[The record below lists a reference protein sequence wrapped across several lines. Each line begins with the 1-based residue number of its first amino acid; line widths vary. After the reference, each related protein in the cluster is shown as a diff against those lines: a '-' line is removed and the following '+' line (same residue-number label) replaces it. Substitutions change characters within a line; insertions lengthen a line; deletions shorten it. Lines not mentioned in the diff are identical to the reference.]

1 MQEKDIG
8 KFMGSTE
15 KPKVKIEWLF
25 DNEVYSNLVDCGKID
40 IDDCDYYYQDFV
52 TQFNLPHVIEIPAHL
67 TDADS
72 NTDDFKDEMFE
83 FIFNKYGFEVL
94 NIELIHTHI

>member
-1 MQEKDIG
+1 MQAKDIG

-25 DNEVYSNLVDCGKID
+25 DNEVYHNLVECGKID
-40 IDDCDYYYQDFV
+40 VEDYDYYYQDFIL
-52 TQFNLPHVIEIPAHL
+52 QFNLPLVIELPAHL

-72 NTDDFKDEMFE
+72 NTDYFKDEIFA

-94 NIELIHTHI
+94 NIELIRTHT